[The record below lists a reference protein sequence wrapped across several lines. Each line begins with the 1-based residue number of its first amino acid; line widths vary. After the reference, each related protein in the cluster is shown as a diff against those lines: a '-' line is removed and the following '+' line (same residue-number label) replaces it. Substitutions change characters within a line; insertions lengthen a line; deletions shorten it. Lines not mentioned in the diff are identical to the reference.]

1 MSVSPVAIDSRTL
14 CSNDEIDLVTS
25 MLVTDIGDIFEM
37 FITPSSILVSNAGI
51 SNLET
56 DYVGD

>member
-1 MSVSPVAIDSRTL
+1 
-14 CSNDEIDLVTS
+14 
-25 MLVTDIGDIFEM
+25 MLMTDIGDIFEM

-51 SNLET
+51 FNLET